1 MASRALEEAPRTH
14 RNSPETKSPQLESA
28 IESFFH
34 GLVLLDL
41 LSVAVLIHHAEVT
54 QGRQVVLAVGLDK
67 FLSLASLVSMSFGGT
82 YAAKSLLQGTW
93 RPLWLSWAPLGCV
106 LGALGGVWEA
116 YQGV

>member
-1 MASRALEEAPRTH
+1 MPWAKGPANLS
-14 RNSPETKSPQLESA
+14 
-28 IESFFH
+28 I
-34 GLVLLDL
+34 DL
-41 LSVAVLIHHAEVT
+41 LSVTVLIHHAEVT